1 MIVIGVYGS
10 TIYKRK
16 LVERIVDFCIK
27 KLTPRIKTL
36 DICVELDN
44 NMDTADGY
52 CYSVNPREF
61 VLQIDNRL
69 KGDDF
74 ITAVCH
80 EMVHVKQYAK
90 GELTEKRSAKTFEEY
105 LELWYEKEAYKMQE
119 VLLEQFKESRRS
131 SAG

>member
-1 MIVIGVYGS
+1 MNAVWVNGS
-10 TIYKRK
+10 NYYKRK
-16 LVERIVDFCIK
+16 LTERIVDFCIK
-27 KLTPRIKTL
+27 KLVPRMKTL
-36 DICVELDN
+36 DIYIDLDN
-44 NMDTADGY
+44 NMDNADGY

-61 VLQIDNRL
+61 VLSIDNRL

-90 GELTEKRSAKTFEEY
+90 GELKEKGSVKTLEEY
-105 LELWYEKEAYKMQE
+105 LSLWYEKEAFKMQE
-119 VLLEQFKESRRS
+119 VLLEQFKDSRHS

>member
-1 MIVIGVYGS
+1 MNGISVYG
-10 TIYKRK
+10 TNYYKRK
-16 LVERIVDFCIK
+16 LTECVVDFCIE
-27 KLTPRIKTL
+27 KLIPRMKTL
-36 DICVELDN
+36 DIYIDLDN

-90 GELTEKRSAKTFEEY
+90 GELTEKGAVQTLEEY

-119 VLLEQFKESRRS
+119 ILLEQFKESRRS
-131 SAG
+131 TVG